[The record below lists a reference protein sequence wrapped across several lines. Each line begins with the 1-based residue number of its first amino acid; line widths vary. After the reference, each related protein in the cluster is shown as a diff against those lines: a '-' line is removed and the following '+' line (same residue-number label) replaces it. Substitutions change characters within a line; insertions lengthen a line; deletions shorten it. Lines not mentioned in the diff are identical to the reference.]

1 MQIWISMILYD
12 KIALVTILEEA
23 VMKSIG
29 FIGTGVMGA
38 PMAGHLMDKGY
49 NVSVYTRTKEK
60 AKGLIDKG
68 AQWCGTVAE
77 CARNK
82 DIVITIVGYPKDV
95 EEVYFGSDGIIE
107 NAKEGAVLI
116 DMTTTSPQLSK
127 KIYEAAS
134 KRGVSTIDAPVSG
147 GDTGARNATLA
158 IMAGGDRDA
167 FDRCLPVFEAM
178 GKSINYVGKA
188 GSGQHVKMANQIAI
202 AGAVSGV
209 CEAIAYSKAV
219 GVDVGTMIKT
229 IAGGAA
235 GSWQLLN
242 VGPKMDSRDF
252 APGFF
257 IKHFIKDMGI
267 ASDEARRAGLELEM
281 LELVM
286 GMYQTLEE
294 KGDGNLGT
302 PALIEYYDE

>member
-1 MQIWISMILYD
+1 M
-12 KIALVTILEEA
+12 EEA

-38 PMAGHLMDKGY
+38 PMAGHLMDRGY
-49 NVSVYTRTKEK
+49 KVSVYNRTKEK
-60 AKGLIDKG
+60 AQSLIDKG
-68 AQWCGTVAE
+68 AEWCGTVAE

-95 EEVYFGSDGIIE
+95 EEVYFGNDGIIE

-127 KIYEAAS
+127 RIYQEAA
-134 KRGVSTIDAPVSG
+134 KRGISTIDAPVSG

-167 FDRCLPVFEAM
+167 FDKCIPVFEAM
-178 GKSINYVGKA
+178 GKSVNYVGKA

-209 CEAIAYSKAV
+209 CEAIAYSRAM

-229 IAGGAA
+229 ISGGAA

-242 VGPKMDSRDF
+242 VGPKMDSGDF

-267 ASDEARRAGLELEM
+267 ACDEAQSAGLELEM

-294 KGDGNLGT
+294 KGDGELGT
-302 PALIEYYDE
+302 PALIEYYEE